1 LAFPLCTAPTISS
14 SLYEDEKN
22 SPKGLYGFLSRSSIL
37 AFSSITK
44 GVPMTRKTLTKKQT
58 KELRKAGGS
67 SGGKRTYFLL
77 GGITALVLLATL
89 AFSVFVSSGS
99 DNNFT
104 PNDKGLL
111 PVGSQAPD
119 FNTQTI
125 DGGNVSLDDSG
136 DYRATML
143 VFFASWCPHCN
154 REAPTISE
162 LQGQHKDLRVIMMGI
177 DGQDDSQKVQEFVNK
192 YNIDGPAAYDPSV
205 GSTYQASGYPTIYL
219 IDGNDQIVAAHSGE
233 VPKDVLEG
241 WIEKSLGSS
250 SG

>member
-1 LAFPLCTAPTISS
+1 
-14 SLYEDEKN
+14 
-22 SPKGLYGFLSRSSIL
+22 
-37 AFSSITK
+37 
-44 GVPMTRKTLTKKQT
+44 MTRKTLTKKQT

-219 IDGNDQIVAAHSGE
+219 IDGNDQIMAAHSGE